1 MRINGSRFALS
12 FKILRGQ
19 EEIVFSEKY
28 CTNFQLPDV
37 LDWLD
42 DAALDRENFVD
53 AEDFFNRVDLTELVW
68 PALSLFLTNSAYSA
82 SLVIC
87 GISSAKLLFFT
98 LDIAVSALVC
108 VEKLNTKVLS
118 KTKAING
125 LSFIAIT
132 TYVHGIYGL

>member
-1 MRINGSRFALS
+1 M
-12 FKILRGQ
+12 
-19 EEIVFSEKY
+19 
-28 CTNFQLPDV
+28 PDV